1 MSIDRWEPSF
11 YRHEFREELDALK
24 RGRFPLVDLGSVI
37 ERIRYGTSSPPKYA
51 DAGIPF
57 IRATNIK
64 DGHMIQDEMK
74 FMTPEE
80 TKNFEK
86 CRLKEDDIIIVRSGV
101 NTGDCARITK
111 EFNNAFAA
119 YDLILDLK
127 SSVNSEY
134 INVFLNLDFGKL
146 QIQRVKARSA
156 QPHLNANEV
165 KSLKFP
171 FPPREIQDKIT
182 SMMNGAYKTKGKK
195 ESEAENL
202 LNSIET
208 YVVGE
213 LGIDILGIEG
223 K

>member
-37 ERIRYGTSSPPKYA
+37 ERIRYGTSSPPKYV
-51 DAGIPF
+51 DTGIPF

-64 DGHMIQDEMK
+64 GGHIILDDMK

-80 TKNFEK
+80 SKNFEK

-111 EFNNAFAA
+111 EFNNAFAS

-127 SSVNSEY
+127 SSVNSGY
-134 INVFLNLDFGKL
+134 INVFLNLDFGNL
-146 QIQRVKARSA
+146 QILRVKARSA

-165 KSLKFP
+165 KSLRIP
-171 FPPREIQDKIT
+171 LPPLKIQDKIA
-182 SMMNGAYKTKGKK
+182 SAMDKAYIARK
-195 ESEAENL
+195 EKELQAENV
-202 LNSIET
+202 LNSIES
-208 YVVGE
+208 YVLEE
-213 LGIDILGIEG
+213 LGI
-223 K
+223 